1 MLGHFLKCEEEA
13 KVFVALFQFDN
24 FLIFK
29 TPIILRTIIFASTKE
44 SLLTC
49 INCTVSRLILC
60 AVLPSEVAI

>member
-29 TPIILRTIIFASTKE
+29 APIILRTIIFASTKE
-44 SLLTC
+44 SLLTS
-49 INCTVSRLILC
+49 INYTISRLILC
-60 AVLPSEVAI
+60 AVLASEVAI